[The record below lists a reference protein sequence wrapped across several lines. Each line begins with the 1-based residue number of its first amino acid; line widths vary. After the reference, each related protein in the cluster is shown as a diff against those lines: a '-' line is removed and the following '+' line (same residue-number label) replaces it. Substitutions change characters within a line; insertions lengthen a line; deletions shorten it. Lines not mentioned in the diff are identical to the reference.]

1 MALANLRAAELLG
14 RDEVPDEGLDVLV
27 PGVPLEAVHQAESHG
42 VLGQI
47 GLENIKRKPDWDL

>member
-1 MALANLRAAELLG
+1 MALANLGAAELLG

-47 GLENIKRKPDWDL
+47 GLENIKGKRD